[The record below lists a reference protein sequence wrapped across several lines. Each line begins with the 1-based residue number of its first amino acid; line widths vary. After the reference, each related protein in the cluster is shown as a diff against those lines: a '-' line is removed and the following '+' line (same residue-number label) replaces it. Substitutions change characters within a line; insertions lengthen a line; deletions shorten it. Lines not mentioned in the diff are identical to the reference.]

1 MATLKYARKVEQRIN
16 DLLAQGNVAAASN
29 QLQNIARNDSGPG
42 VTNVYNRMAATVQ
55 AATNYASQ
63 VQESQR
69 QPTGGGGDGG
79 GGGGGGGGAAPVT
92 VAGVYQ
98 KRQGQ
103 FMITYERMSD
113 GSERE
118 IDRVRERSAGDD
130 VEAMFTAAG
139 LNQEFVSQ
147 LVGIIDGLY
156 QGNVAPTQGQMLNAI
171 YNSEPYKQR
180 FSANEI
186 IRQRLSGGKGRPGDR
201 LLSPKEYIDLENTYR
216 QIFQDAQMPTGFY
229 DAPEDFN
236 TLISNSISASE
247 LQSRVNVAG
256 DALQK
261 ADPATLNSLSRY
273 YNLTKGDLVAYL
285 LDPAKAMPVLEGVS
299 KRAENVNGLN
309 SRVDL
314 ERMYEASKVGGSAER
329 QGMNVDKSM
338 SEEIVDLG
346 KAGSAD
352 EAFAV
357 AGAQDTDV
365 RRLGRLYEQPL
376 DFKDLVKE
384 SLTLTGGVESG
395 RKRRKLA
402 SKERAAFSGQSAL
415 DRTSLRKMQ
424 DV

>member
-1 MATLKYARKVEQRIN
+1 MNAALGAAR
-16 DLLAQGNVAAASN
+16 AA
-29 QLQNIARNDSGPG
+29 
-42 VTNVYNRMAATVQ
+42 Q
-55 AATNYASQ
+55 AAGDYNAAINYASQ
-63 VQESQR
+63 AAGLAGTSAAATTAVNLRQEIYQAAGPGFGPGVGLGAEPANS
-69 QPTGGGGDGG
+69 PGG
-79 GGGGGGGGAAPVT
+79 GGGGGGGPAVAAPT
-92 VAGVYQ
+92 VVGIYQ
-98 KRQGQ
+98 KRQGM
-103 FMITYERMSD
+103 FMVTYERMSD

-139 LNQEFVSQ
+139 LDRNFVSQ

-180 FSANEI
+180 FSANEV
-186 IRQRLSGGKGRPGDR
+186 IRQRLADGKGRPGDR

-236 TLISNSISASE
+236 TLISNSISAAE
-247 LQSRVNVAG
+247 LKSRVDTAS

-261 ADPATLNSLSRY
+261 ADPATLNSLNRY
-273 YNLTKGDLVAYL
+273 YGLSKGDLVAYL

-309 SRVDL
+309 SNADL
-314 ERMYEASKVGGSAER
+314 QRMYESAKVGGSAER
-329 QGMNVDKSM
+329 QGLNVDKTM

-346 KAGSAD
+346 KSGSAD

-365 RRLGRLYEQPL
+365 RRLGKLYDQPL

-384 SLTLTGGVESG
+384 SLSLTGGVESG
-395 RKRRKLA
+395 KKRRKLA
-402 SKERAAFSGQSAL
+402 SKERAAFGGQSAL

-424 DV
+424 DI

>member
-1 MATLKYARKVEQRIN
+1 MNAALGAAR
-16 DLLAQGNVAAASN
+16 AA
-29 QLQNIARNDSGPG
+29 
-42 VTNVYNRMAATVQ
+42 Q
-55 AATNYASQ
+55 AAGDYNAAINYASQ
-63 VQESQR
+63 AAGLAGTSAAATTAVNLRQEIYQAAGPGFGPGVGLGAEPANS
-69 QPTGGGGDGG
+69 PGG
-79 GGGGGGGGAAPVT
+79 GGGGGGGPAVAAPT
-92 VAGVYQ
+92 VVGIYQ
-98 KRQGQ
+98 KRQGM

-139 LNQEFVSQ
+139 LDRNFVSQ

-180 FSANEI
+180 FSANEV
-186 IRQRLSGGKGRPGDR
+186 IRQRLADGKGRPGDR

-236 TLISNSISASE
+236 TLISNSISAAE
-247 LQSRVNVAG
+247 LKSRVDTAS

-261 ADPATLNSLSRY
+261 ADPATLNSLNRY
-273 YNLTKGDLVAYL
+273 YGLSKGDLVAYL

-309 SRVDL
+309 SNADL
-314 ERMYEASKVGGSAER
+314 QRMYESAKVGGSAER
-329 QGMNVDKSM
+329 QGLNVDKTM

-346 KAGSAD
+346 KSGSAD

-365 RRLGRLYEQPL
+365 RRLGKLYDQPL

-384 SLTLTGGVESG
+384 SLSLTGGVESG
-395 RKRRKLA
+395 KKRRKLA
-402 SKERAAFSGQSAL
+402 SKERAAFGGQSAL

-424 DV
+424 DI

>member
-1 MATLKYARKVEQRIN
+1 MADQYMMGTKVPNSAAKKSTAADEYMMGVKVPN
-16 DLLAQGNVAAASN
+16 SPAQQPTAVDEYMMGIKVPGRGSN
-29 QLQNIARNDSGPG
+29 QNPAAEEDPTKVVDTKDATPPPVVAPTSVG
-42 VTNVYNRMAATVQ
+42 VF
-55 AATNYASQ
+55 
-63 VQESQR
+63 
-69 QPTGGGGDGG
+69 
-79 GGGGGGGGAAPVT
+79 
-92 VAGVYQ
+92 Q
-98 KRQGQ
+98 KREGQ
-103 FMITYERMSD
+103 YMVTYERMSD
-113 GSERE
+113 GTNRE
-118 IDRVRERSAGDD
+118 ITRDRERSAGDD

-139 LNQEFVSQ
+139 LDQGFVQQ
-147 LVGIIDGLY
+147 LVGIINGMY
-156 QGNVAPTQGQMLNAI
+156 EQTVAPTQGQMLNAI

-216 QIFQDAQMPTGFY
+216 TIFQDAQMPTGFY
-229 DAPEDFN
+229 DAPDDFN
-236 TLISNSISASE
+236 TLISNSISAAE
-247 LQSRVNVAG
+247 VQSRVTIAG

-261 ADPATLNSLSRY
+261 ADPATINSLSRY
-273 YNLTKGDLVAYL
+273 YNLSKGDLVAYL

-309 SRVDL
+309 SRADL

-329 QGMNVDKSM
+329 QGMSVDKGM

-346 KAGSAD
+346 KAASAD

-365 RRLGRLYEQPL
+365 RRLGKLYDQPL
-376 DFKDLVKE
+376 DFRDLVKE
-384 SLTLTGGVESG
+384 SLTLTGGVEAG
-395 RKRRKLA
+395 KKRKKLA

>member
-1 MATLKYARKVEQRIN
+1 MSMDFSNMDFGDWKYK
-16 DLLAQGNVAAASN
+16 GPSN
-29 QLQNIARNDSGPG
+29 ADFIQNIGQGGPDPVYGYGSGVNAETGQWNSP
-42 VTNVYNRMAATVQ
+42 
-55 AATNYASQ
+55 S
-63 VQESQR
+63 S
-69 QPTGGGGDGG
+69 GGGGNTP
-79 GGGGGGGGAAPVT
+79 AVKEVT
-92 VAGVYQ
+92 AVGVYQ

-103 FMITYERMSD
+103 FMVTYERMSD

-139 LNQEFVSQ
+139 LNQGFVSQ

-156 QGNVAPTQGQMLNAI
+156 QGNVAPTKGQMLNAI

-201 LLSPKEYIDLENTYR
+201 LLTPKEYIDLENTYR
-216 QIFQDAQMPTGFY
+216 TIFQDAQMPTGFY

-247 LQSRVNVAG
+247 LQSRVNIAG

-261 ADPATLNSLSRY
+261 ADPATINSLSRY
-273 YNLTKGDLVAYL
+273 YNLSKGDLVAYL
-285 LDPAKAMPVLEGVS
+285 LDPAKAMPVLEGMS
-299 KRAENVNGLN
+299 RRAENVNGLN
-309 SRVDL
+309 SRADL
-314 ERMYEASKVGGSAER
+314 QRMYEASQVGGSAER
-329 QGMNVDKSM
+329 QGMSVDRGM

-346 KAGSAD
+346 KADRAD

-357 AGAQDTDV
+357 AGAQEMDV
-365 RRLGRLYEQPL
+365 RRLGKLYDQPL

-395 RKRRKLA
+395 KKRRKLA

-424 DV
+424 DI

>member
-1 MATLKYARKVEQRIN
+1 MAYDPNDPYGIGSFYNGDFSYDPNFLSDTAPMQEQVN
-16 DLLAQGNVAAASN
+16 NYYNSLGTPAAPSFAGGNPS
-29 QLQNIARNDSGPG
+29 
-42 VTNVYNRMAATVQ
+42 
-55 AATNYASQ
+55 
-63 VQESQR
+63 
-69 QPTGGGGDGG
+69 
-79 GGGGGGGGAAPVT
+79 GGGGGGGAA
-92 VAGVYQ
+92 VAAPTAIGVYQ
-98 KRQGQ
+98 KRVGQ
-103 FMITYERMSD
+103 FMVTYERMSD
-113 GSERE
+113 GTDRE

-139 LNQEFVSQ
+139 LDQGFVSQ

-186 IRQRLSGGKGRPGDR
+186 IRQRLSDGKGRPGDR

-216 QIFQDAQMPTGFY
+216 TIFQDAQMPTGFY
-229 DAPEDFN
+229 DAPDDFN

-247 LQSRVNVAG
+247 LQSRVTTAA

-261 ADPATLNSLSRY
+261 ADPATINSLSRY
-273 YNLTKGDLVAYL
+273 YNLTQGDLVAYL
-285 LDPAKAMPVLEGVS
+285 LDPAKAMPVLEGMS
-299 KRAENVNGLN
+299 RRAESVNGLN
-309 SRVDL
+309 SRADL
-314 ERMYEASKVGGSAER
+314 ERMYAASKVGGSAER
-329 QGMNVDKSM
+329 QGMSVDKGM

-346 KAGSAD
+346 KADRAD

-357 AGAQDTDV
+357 AGAQEMDV
-365 RRLGRLYEQPL
+365 RRLGKLYDQPL

-395 RKRRKLA
+395 KKRRKLA
-402 SKERAAFSGQSAL
+402 SKERAAFGGQSAL

-424 DV
+424 DI

>member
-1 MATLKYARKVEQRIN
+1 MSYNPNDPYGISNWFTGDFANLTGDAWVKAVESTAGWNAVNNPTFTPSDSGSTNPYQIGGYGSSSQQPGGGTP
-16 DLLAQGNVAAASN
+16 APVAA
-29 QLQNIARNDSGPG
+29 
-42 VTNVYNRMAATVQ
+42 
-55 AATNYASQ
+55 
-63 VQESQR
+63 
-69 QPTGGGGDGG
+69 PT
-79 GGGGGGGGAAPVT
+79 AI
-92 VAGVYQ
+92 GVYT
-98 KRQGQ
+98 KREKGGWSR
-103 FMITYERMSD
+103 TYQRMSD
-113 GSERE
+113 GTEVM
-118 IDRVRERSAGDD
+118 IDEYQDRSAGDD

-139 LNQEFVSQ
+139 LNKEFVDQ
-147 LVGIIDGLY
+147 LVGIIDGMY
-156 QGNVAPTQGQMLNAI
+156 QANVAPTQGQMLNAI

-186 IRQRLSGGKGRPGDR
+186 IRQRLSGGSGRPGDR

-236 TLISNSISASE
+236 TLISNSISAAE
-247 LQSRVNVAG
+247 LQSRVNIAG

-309 SRVDL
+309 SRADL

-329 QGMNVDKSM
+329 QGMNVDKGM

-365 RRLGRLYEQPL
+365 RRLGRLYDQPL

-395 RKRRKLA
+395 KKRRKLA